1 MSARA
6 ETETSKLTAYEAE
19 QVRQIAAW
27 KSEPPNPLSELWRL
41 ITMPGTKL
49 VERLTPDTVVR
60 AAIEKSYDVTELLAG
75 VEDIKR
81 RAGVTDLRELREK
94 PLEECDRLAQQ
105 VGMAAQAMA
114 VAEGAAT
121 GAGGVLTTL
130 LDVPLLFILGLR
142 TIIKI
147 GHCYGYP
154 FEHRKGRHFA
164 LGVLVTA
171 ISGSL
176 EVRRQRI
183 SRLRELEDLLLE
195 ETQEDIVAEELL
207 SILFQLEIFEEV
219 PGLGI
224 ISGALL
230 NATFLHRMDVTARRV
245 FQERWLRDNDKVTVI
260 EPAEAHPRALVA
272 GFAGA
277 LGRAAYAGCYGVGFG
292 VALPV
297 CLVGLV
303 LRPMNNALTRGLRDG
318 ATAADQGA
326 ERALGWMRGQTLA
339 ISRRKDAPAMAPA

>member
-6 ETETSKLTAYEAE
+6 ESETSQLTAYEAE
-19 QVRQIAAW
+19 QVGQIAAW

-41 ITMPGTKL
+41 ITLPGAKL
-49 VERLTPDTVVR
+49 VERIIPDTVVR

-75 VEDIKR
+75 AEDIKR
-81 RAGVTDLRELREK
+81 QAGVTDLSELQDK
-94 PLEECDRLAQQ
+94 PLEECDRLARQ

-121 GAGGVLTTL
+121 GAGGMLTTL

-142 TIIKI
+142 TIIKT

-164 LGVLVTA
+164 LGVLVAA

-176 EVRRQRI
+176 EVRRLRI

-207 SILFQLEIFEEV
+207 SLLFQLEIFEEV
-219 PGLGI
+219 PGVGA

-230 NATFLHRMDVTARRV
+230 NLTFMHRVDVTARRV
-245 FQERWLRDNDKVTVI
+245 FQERWLRDNGKVTVI
-260 EPAEAHPRALVA
+260 EPAEVHPRALAA
-272 GFAGA
+272 GWGGA
-277 LGRAAYAGCYGVGFG
+277 LGRSAYAACYGVGFG

-297 CLVGLV
+297 CLVGRV
-303 LRPMNNALTRGLRDG
+303 FRPMNNALTRGLRDG
-318 ATAADQGA
+318 ATAAELGA
-326 ERALGWMRGQTLA
+326 ERALAWMRGQEPALT
-339 ISRRKDAPAMAPA
+339 RRKAVPAMAPA